1 MGEAW
6 SDWYAEDYLAG
17 AGLQTDTA
25 APGEIRSS
33 TYVNAAIR
41 TQPFDCPVASGP
53 PACPGFGGAG
63 PGGYTYGDF
72 GEILGFAEVHADGEI
87 WVETL
92 WDLRQALI
100 GAHGGPGG
108 VSRVRTLVTDGMRLA
123 PDYPT
128 FLQARD
134 AILQAD
140 VLRGFGDRDRIWA
153 VFAARGMGVNARTTG
168 DGDTNPI
175 QDFTTPPPLPPE
187 DRTRPGVSRF
197 TLSNVRFLVGLDRT
211 PRAAQRRR
219 RRPHRHDL
227 PLPPLRGRQ
236 GGGDAG
242 ARPAGPQGGPE
253 LPQAQ
258 PAEQEPQAL
267 HPLQEGRRAHTQ
279 PQRRLE
285 PHPLQRPPRP
295 AAPEPRHPPR
305 ERGGH
310 GRRRQQVAHEA
321 RALRD
326 RRARVAREPRKVIR
340 NASI

>member
-17 AGLQTDTA
+17 GGFQTDTA
-25 APGEIRSS
+25 APGEIRSG
-33 TYVNAAIR
+33 TYENAAIR

-100 GAHGGPGG
+100 GAHGGPAG

-123 PDYPT
+123 PDHPT

-140 VLRGFGDRDRIWA
+140 VNRGFGDRDRIWA

-175 QDFTTPPPLPPE
+175 QDFTAPPPLPAGGHDAAGRLALHAQQRALPGGP
-187 DRTRPGVSRF
+187 RPH
-197 TLSNVRFLVGLDRT
+197 
-211 PRAAQRRR
+211 AACGAAPPP
-219 RRPHRHDL
+219 RPHRHHV
-227 PLPPLRGRQ
+227 PLPPLRGGQR
-236 GGGDAG
+236 GGDPG
-242 ARPAGPQGGPE
+242 ARPARPQGGP
-253 LPQAQ
+253 AAAVS
-258 PAEQEPQAL
+258 PA
-267 HPLQEGRRAHTQ
+267 
-279 PQRRLE
+279 
-285 PHPLQRPPRP
+285 
-295 AAPEPRHPPR
+295 
-305 ERGGH
+305 GG
-310 GRRRQQVAHEA
+310 
-321 RALRD
+321 
-326 RRARVAREPRKVIR
+326 
-340 NASI
+340 